1 MKYSTSASDW
11 FILNRPPDKDGLI
24 MDIPGFWTLKQ
35 LILNIRRIGFGTKL
49 SEPILILTHHKIATR
64 LMTRVFHPL
73 AKRRGFRF
81 KRLLGKVSDI
91 PNNCDILQLTH
102 SVVEDELLDKGYR
115 GVRIIRDPRDVIVS
129 GYLYHQRCGDHE
141 PWCLNEDF
149 SDDDF
154 RFPTVPWP
162 VDCQNIEAR
171 RDFVSLFNGKSYQTK
186 ITELDKEAGIVFEMD
201 GYAGVTINTM
211 LDWKE
216 RSEILTIKMED
227 IVADFDV
234 VFERIFRWV
243 KFEEKVIKE
252 ELVWA
257 QAQDLNRMS
266 VRDIKENSH
275 ISTGKLTKWKEFF
288 TPEIIEEYTN
298 RFGDAHCILGYD
310 EF

>member
-1 MKYSTSASDW
+1 M
-11 FILNRPPDKDGLI
+11 
-24 MDIPGFWTLKQ
+24 
-35 LILNIRRIGFGTKL
+35 
-49 SEPILILTHHKIATR
+49 
-64 LMTRVFHPL
+64 
-73 AKRRGFRF
+73 
-81 KRLLGKVSDI
+81 
-91 PNNCDILQLTH
+91 
-102 SVVEDELLDKGYR
+102 
-115 GVRIIRDPRDVIVS
+115 RIIRDPRDVIVS

-234 VFERIFRWV
+234 VFERIFRWLG
-243 KFEEKVIKE
+243 FEEKVIKE

-266 VRDIKENSH
+266 VRDIKENAH

-298 RFGDAHCILGYD
+298 RFGDAHCHLGYD